1 MEIEMSLFVGFRK
14 IMLQF
19 STARSSRACGKS
31 DKLQSDLM
39 DTSNKRQKIGC
50 PTF

>member
-19 STARSSRACGKS
+19 STARRSSRACGKS
-31 DKLQSDLM
+31 DILQYVKV
-39 DTSNKRQKIGC
+39 T
-50 PTF
+50 